1 LTENSRLNRTIATA
15 RLFVAVMVV
24 LIAVGSGDVIPA
36 RPPIVIAL
44 VAAVLS
50 LAWVLWARTGRAAGL
65 LLGVEFAADVVLVAF
80 LARFT
85 GGLTSPFRLLYLVP
99 VISAAARLGSR
110 AGNAIAVLAVITYLS
125 LIPAGPAPWIYL
137 EQPGAFAE
145 ITVLVVALLLVA
157 TLVGQIS
164 RRATVGERDLADA
177 LSELSIAHLRMTNVI
192 ASIRSGIVIAD
203 AGGGVV
209 ALNRGGEE
217 ILGMKAGTV
226 VGRDYRVAFAEV
238 PAFCERLASTLEA
251 GRPETRAEFFVRQP
265 GGRSVPI
272 GLTTSILKDDA
283 DVDRGVIAVF
293 QDLTEAR
300 RLEERS
306 RHEDRLAALGEFA
319 AGLAHEI
326 RNPLNAI
333 KGSVDMLRE
342 SLKPSAEDARLLDLV
357 SREIDRLNRLVN
369 DVLAYGR
376 MESGERESVRLD
388 SLIGEVAALARNHPS
403 FRPDIT
409 LEADTRDRVEGH
421 VNPEQMKR
429 VLLNLMINAFEAIEG
444 AGRVRV
450 YAVSKADFH
459 TRGLEGDPEAE
470 VALVV
475 EDTGVGI
482 SGERRAEIFQPFTTS
497 KKGGTGL
504 GLAIVD
510 KIVRAHGGRIA
521 VASELR
527 RGSRFVAYLPH

>member
-1 LTENSRLNRTIATA
+1 MTENSRLNRTIATA

-24 LIAVGSGDVIPA
+24 LIAVGARGAIPI
-36 RPPIVIAL
+36 RPPIVIAI

-50 LAWVLWARTGRAAGL
+50 VAWVLWARSGRAAGL
-65 LLGVEFAADVVLVAF
+65 LLGVEFAADVVLIAF

-85 GGLTSPFRLLYLVP
+85 GGLASPFRLLYLVP
-99 VISAAARLGSR
+99 VISAAARIGSR
-110 AGNAIAVLAVITYLS
+110 AGSAIAVLAVVTYLG
-125 LIPAGPAPWIYL
+125 LIPTGPAPWSYL

-164 RRATVGERDLADA
+164 HRASAGAKDLAVA
-177 LSELSIAHLRMTNVI
+177 LSELSITHLRMSNVI
-192 ASIRSGIVIAD
+192 GSIRSGIVIVD

-209 ALNRGGEE
+209 TLNRGGEE
-217 ILGMKAGTV
+217 ILGMKAGSV
-226 VGRDYRVAFAEV
+226 VGRDYRVSFAEV
-238 PAFCERLASTLEA
+238 PAFCERLASALEA
-251 GRPETRAEFFVRQP
+251 GRPETRVEFFVRQP

-342 SLKPSAEDARLLDLV
+342 SLKPSAEDARLFDLV
-357 SREIDRLNRLVN
+357 SREVDRLNRLVN

-376 MESGERESVRLD
+376 MESGERQSVRMD
-388 SLIGEVAALARNHPS
+388 SLIDEVTTLAKNHPS
-403 FRPDIT
+403 FHADIT
-409 LEADTRDRVEGH
+409 LETDAPGRIEGH
-421 VNPEQMKR
+421 VNSEQMKR
-429 VLLNLMINAFEAIEG
+429 VLLNLLINAFEAVEG

-450 YAVSKADFH
+450 SAVPRTGFQA
-459 TRGLEGDPEAE
+459 RGLEGDPSEE

-475 EDTGVGI
+475 EDTGCGV
-482 SGERRAEIFQPFTTS
+482 SAERRAEIFQPFTTS

-510 KIVRAHGGRIA
+510 KIVRAHGGRLAI
-521 VASELR
+521 ASEPG
-527 RGSRFVAYLPH
+527 RGSRFVVYLPH

>member
-1 LTENSRLNRTIATA
+1 MTENSRQNRTIATA

-24 LIAVGSGDVIPA
+24 LIAVGSRRAIPI

-50 LAWVLWARTGRAAGL
+50 VGWVLWARTGRRAGL
-65 LLGVEFAADVVLVAF
+65 LLGVEFAADVVLIAF

-85 GGLTSPFRLLYLVP
+85 GGLASPFRLLYLVP

-110 AGNAIAVLAVITYLS
+110 TGNAIAVLAVVTYLG
-125 LIPAGPAPWIYL
+125 LIPTGPAPWIYL

-164 RRATVGERDLADA
+164 RRAAVGERDLAGA

-217 ILGMKAGTV
+217 ILGMKAESV

-251 GRPETRAEFFVRQP
+251 GRPETRAELFVRQP
-265 GGRSVPI
+265 GGRSIPI

-342 SLKPSAEDARLLDLV
+342 SLKPSADDARLLDLV
-357 SREIDRLNRLVN
+357 SREVDRLNRLVN
-369 DVLAYGR
+369 DVLTYGR
-376 MESGERESVRLD
+376 MESGEREGVRLD
-388 SLIGEVAALARNHPS
+388 SLIEEVAAIARNHPS

-409 LEADTRDRVEGH
+409 LETDAPGRVEGH

-429 VLLNLMINAFEAIEG
+429 VLLNLVINAFEAIEG

-450 YAVSKADFH
+450 YAVPKTGFQA
-459 TRGLEGDPEAE
+459 RGLEGGPDAE
-470 VALVV
+470 IALVV
-475 EDTGVGI
+475 EDTGSGI
-482 SGERRAEIFQPFTTS
+482 SSERRAEIFQPFTTS

-510 KIVRAHGGRIA
+510 KIVRAHDGRIA
-521 VASELR
+521 IASEPG
-527 RGSRFVAYLPH
+527 RGSRFVVYLPH

>member
-1 LTENSRLNRTIATA
+1 LTEHSRLNRTIATA
-15 RLFVAVMVV
+15 RLLIGVMVV
-24 LIAVGSGDVIPA
+24 LIAVGSERAIPIG
-36 RPPIVIAL
+36 PPVVIAL

-50 LAWVLWARTGRAAGL
+50 VGWILWARGGRRVGL
-65 LLGVEFAADVVLVAF
+65 LLGVEFAADVVLIAF

-85 GGLTSPFRLLYLVP
+85 GGLASPFRLLYLVP

-110 AGNAIAVLAVITYLS
+110 AGNAIAVLAVLTYLG
-125 LIPAGPAPWIYL
+125 LIPTGHAPWSYL

-145 ITVLVVALLLVA
+145 ITVLVVSLLLVA

-164 RRATVGERDLADA
+164 RRAAVGERDLADA

-192 ASIRSGIVIAD
+192 ASIRSGITIVD

-209 ALNRGGEE
+209 SLNRGAEE
-217 ILGMKAGTV
+217 ILGMKAGSV

-238 PAFCERLASTLEA
+238 PAFCERLASALEA
-251 GRPETRAEFFVRQP
+251 GRPETRVEFFVRQP

-342 SLKPSAEDARLLDLV
+342 SLTPSADDARLFDLV
-357 SREIDRLNRLVN
+357 SREVDRLNRLLN
-369 DVLAYGR
+369 DVLAFGR
-376 MESGERESVRLD
+376 MESGDRESVRLD
-388 SLIGEVAALARNHPS
+388 SLVAEVATIARNHQS

-409 LEADTRDRVEGH
+409 LEADGSGKVEGH

-429 VLLNLMINAFEAIEG
+429 VLLNLLINAFEAIEG

-450 YAVSKADFH
+450 HAVPKAAFQA
-459 TRGLEGDPEAE
+459 RGLEGDPDAE

-475 EDTGVGI
+475 EDTGCGV
-482 SGERRAEIFQPFTTS
+482 SAERRAEIFQPFTTS

-521 VASELR
+521 VATEPG
-527 RGSRFVAYLPH
+527 RGSRFVVYLPH